1 MNGIISGLA
10 AQYGRHLVCY
20 DENGKVIGEGEA
32 FFQPLTERQW
42 QRSAGALGAYST
54 DQFLCLAP
62 AGLPLG
68 EPGDGGWVECDGTL
82 YQPMREPLL
91 RWKGWRMWRWC
102 AVTAQTSP
110 FSRPC
115 GTA

>member
-42 QRSAGALGAYST
+42 QRSAGRW
-54 DQFLCLAP
+54 
-62 AGLPLG
+62 GL
-68 EPGDGGWVECDGTL
+68 
-82 YQPMREPLL
+82 
-91 RWKGWRMWRWC
+91 
-102 AVTAQTSP
+102 TAQTSSCAWP
-110 FSRPC
+110 QPDCPRRA
-115 GTA
+115 GGRRLGGV

>member
-42 QRSAGALGAYST
+42 
-54 DQFLCLAP
+54 
-62 AGLPLG
+62 
-68 EPGDGGWVECDGTL
+68 
-82 YQPMREPLL
+82 
-91 RWKGWRMWRWC
+91 
-102 AVTAQTSP
+102 
-110 FSRPC
+110 
-115 GTA
+115 

>member
-1 MNGIISGLA
+1 MSGIISGLA

-20 DENGKVIGEGEA
+20 DENGRVTGEGEA

-82 YQPMREPLL
+82 YQPI
-91 RWKGWRMWRWC
+91 
-102 AVTAQTSP
+102 AVHPIPIGDEVRHLWAVLE
-110 FSRPC
+110 RR
-115 GTA
+115 AEDAL

>member
-42 QRSAGALGAYST
+42 QRSRGALGAYST

-82 YQPMREPLL
+82 YPAYRRPSHPH
-91 RWKGWRMWRWC
+91 WR
-102 AVTAQTSP
+102 
-110 FSRPC
+110 
-115 GTA
+115 